1 MISKDWEGSNYYRD
15 LEVDSDASFAEIKSA
30 YRKALRTYHPDFNN
44 QVDQSERF
52 AAITKAYSVLKDPK
66 SRDLYD
72 EYLFGATEMP
82 RRKLDEKK
90 SDKKRNLLFR
100 AALFVIVLLLLRNFG
115 FISAPVTTTQSG
127 SGSVTS
133 ENSGGS
139 NNGDRNQVLALMVGP
154 SGPPGPAGVAGKDGF
169 IGLNGYQGKDGIAGA
184 PGAIGEQG
192 PIGPAGEQGLQGLQG
207 LQGAAG
213 AAGAA
218 GVAGAGVVIVAL
230 SSGDANCS
238 NGGTKFVSSTGTVS
252 YACNG
257 TGGSGSSGSLGSGY
271 VEIGTCDA
279 SVKVTLET
287 AYVDGQFKMSA
298 IIIDELA
305 GICNGKTLSAILKIK
320 TGTISATPSPGYSGG
335 DSYSC
340 TTSLVLDQNSGINAN
355 SVALTSADCT
365 NTSTNANTFN
375 NIWALDVSSA
385 SDGLLLQII

>member
-1 MISKDWEGSNYYRD
+1 
-15 LEVDSDASFAEIKSA
+15 
-30 YRKALRTYHPDFNN
+30 
-44 QVDQSERF
+44 
-52 AAITKAYSVLKDPK
+52 
-66 SRDLYD
+66 
-72 EYLFGATEMP
+72 
-82 RRKLDEKK
+82 
-90 SDKKRNLLFR
+90 
-100 AALFVIVLLLLRNFG
+100 
-115 FISAPVTTTQSG
+115 
-127 SGSVTS
+127 
-133 ENSGGS
+133 
-139 NNGDRNQVLALMVGP
+139 MVGP

-169 IGLNGYQGKDGIAGA
+169 IGLNGYQGQDGIAGA

-230 SSGDANCS
+230 NSGDANCPA
-238 NGGTKFVSSTGTVS
+238 GGTKFVSSTGTIS

-257 TGGSGSSGSLGSGY
+257 TGGSGSSGSLGTGY

-320 TGTISATPSPGYSGG
+320 TGAISATPSPGYSGG